1 MTVPLRPIQVW
12 APRRQ
17 ARFLAPHKSS
27 SVLRLHHPTG
37 GPCLLSLAFPTTQM
51 RTNIIK
57 LHLHLRLRHLQK
69 CIVLSLPP
77 LLFMSPMRP
86 VKEEGCVSG
95 DVPVRITLYFSVT
108 PSRITTAQPH
118 RRHFLHRS
126 PNNRREWGSTYAYL
140 IPLCHIPYFFV
151 RIIPYRDSGARTYA
165 VAP

>member
-126 PNNRREWGSTYAYL
+126 PQQQKRMGQHIRLPHPILSY
-140 IPLCHIPYFFV
+140 PLLLRPHHPL
-151 RIIPYRDSGARTYA
+151 
-165 VAP
+165 